1 MTVLGTS
8 RNAGVELNAIHPS
21 VEAGVN
27 QQDLDGLMELYAD
40 DASMVLLDGTLATG
54 ADAIREQ
61 WAGIIALGATMT
73 LRSRYA
79 VEVGDLA
86 VLSNEWV
93 LQVGGERMSAVT
105 AEVARRQPGGGWL
118 YVIDHPFAGAEPG
131 EIAEI
136 AAATG
141 AVTG

>member
-1 MTVLGTS
+1 MTVQSPS
-8 RNAGVELNAIHPS
+8 RNAGVELSAIHPS

-27 QQDLDGLMELYAD
+27 QQDLDGLMALYAD

-93 LQVGGERMSAVT
+93 LQVGDERMSAVT

-118 YVIDHPFAGAEPG
+118 YVIDHPFAGAEPD
-131 EIAEI
+131 EI
-136 AAATG
+136 AAIVAATA
-141 AVTG
+141 AVAG